1 MTWQVDQVHSC
12 WLIVYVEKNK
22 PHMSFSLSYLSHL
35 PKSASAW
42 SGALD
47 VETARGWL
55 VIAPTAMAS
64 STCHITC
71 PVTVTPAHDD
81 GEERGDGEAASL
93 FLPSLFLQIRHP
105 NKLVVGSARAEAL
118 CRPPRRHPPSCLAWT
133 KHPSSSCAAMVY
145 INELRTRVAYPEAY
159 MRQAATVR

>member
-1 MTWQVDQVHSC
+1 
-12 WLIVYVEKNK
+12 
-22 PHMSFSLSYLSHL
+22 
-35 PKSASAW
+35 
-42 SGALD
+42 
-47 VETARGWL
+47 
-55 VIAPTAMAS
+55 MAS

-118 CRPPRRHPPSCLAWT
+118 CRPPRRHPPSCPAWT
-133 KHPSSSCAAMVY
+133 KHPSSCAAMVY

-159 MRQAATVR
+159 MRQAAVGCDVRQARQLRALVSFPRHFACHYAATVSKLLGSSESNERAPDDDGP